1 MRRYVSMTSAALG
14 LMAVST
20 LPAYA
25 QFYTPPTEYAHQAHH
40 PGGAGI
46 DLGLTRQGFYPA
58 IRAGI
63 GPIGVGIG
71 AGLGHHG
78 LGTGANLGVGPLGAT
93 VNSGLGHQGLGL
105 ASRVGIGNTGLSADA
120 GLSPDG
126 LGMGASASV
135 LGFGPGVSASIG
147 HKGPG
152 LGASVGFG
160 PLGTL
165 QIGSH
170 ANTYPSA
177 QQTGDHF
184 APNNSASYY
193 LPAQYGNAPY
203 YAQPQKNSYAQS
215 ACGPVW
221 TC

>member
-93 VNSGLGHQGLGL
+93 VNSGLGHQGLG
-105 ASRVGIGNTGLSADA
+105 
-120 GLSPDG
+120 
-126 LGMGASASV
+126 MGASASV

-203 YAQPQKNSYAQS
+203 YAQPQKISYAQS